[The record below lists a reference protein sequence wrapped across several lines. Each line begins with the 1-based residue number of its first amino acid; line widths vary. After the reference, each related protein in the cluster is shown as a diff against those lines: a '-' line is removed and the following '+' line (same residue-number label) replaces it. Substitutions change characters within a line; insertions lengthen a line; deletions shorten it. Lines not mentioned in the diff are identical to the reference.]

1 MLSIVPVTQAEA
13 KEFIRLH
20 HRHHRPSVGDVFRVA
35 VADGDRGIVGVAM
48 VGRPVARALQDGWT
62 LEVTRVATDG
72 TANACSMLY
81 GAAWRAA
88 RALGYR
94 RLVTYTLPEEGGA
107 SLRASNW
114 SIVAE
119 TAGGG
124 RWDCKSRPRVD
135 LHPLQTKIR
144 WEAPCS
150 STRPKK
156 SSGGTA

>member
-20 HRHHRPSVGDVFRVA
+20 HRHHRPSVGDVFRVG
-35 VADGDRGIVGVAM
+35 VAHRERGICGVAM
-48 VGRPVARALQDGWT
+48 VGRLVARALQDGWT

-72 TANACSMLY
+72 TPNACSMLY

-88 RALGYR
+88 RALGYS
-94 RLVTYTLPEEGGA
+94 RLVTYTLPQEGGA

-124 RWDCKSRPRVD
+124 AMG
-135 LHPLQTKIR
+135 LQIS
-144 WEAPCS
+144 PSC
-150 STRPKK
+150 
-156 SSGGTA
+156 